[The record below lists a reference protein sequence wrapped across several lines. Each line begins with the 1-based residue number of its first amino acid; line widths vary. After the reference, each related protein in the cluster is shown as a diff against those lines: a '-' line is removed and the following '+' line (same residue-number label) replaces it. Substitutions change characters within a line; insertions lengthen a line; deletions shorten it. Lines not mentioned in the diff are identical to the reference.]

1 MDNPSNYKIIN
12 IRSDS
17 GREPKASVLLI
28 YTGGTIGMS
37 YDESGSLVPFNF
49 GHIIEKISYLKGYN
63 LKITAI
69 SFPKPIDSSNIKLD
83 HWNDLAYIIY
93 ENYDS
98 YDGFVVL
105 HGTDTM
111 AYSASAL
118 SFMLEGLNKPVI
130 FTGAQLPIGAARS
143 DARENL
149 ITALDIA
156 SLKKQNRSVV
166 SEVCIYF
173 NYLLLRG
180 NRSKKV
186 ESQHFNAF
194 ESENYPPLAEAGVEI
209 DYNYAALKPYLPDE
223 QLGYKKIVDTNVA
236 ILKIFPGMTPQ
247 VVESILSIEGLKGVV
262 METYGAGNAPS
273 ESWFFDYLERAIKKD
288 IIIFNVSQCMGGKVI
303 QGRYQT
309 SKTLDNIGVL
319 SGNDITTEAAI
330 TKMMYLFS
338 NRESSENIRKRLV
351 TPLRGEMTETNFN

>member
-1 MDNPSNYKIIN
+1 MKYKIVKFQTRKN
-12 IRSDS
+12 S
-17 GREPKASVLLI
+17 PKATILLI
-28 YTGGTIGMS
+28 YTGGTIGML
-37 YDESGSLVPFNF
+37 YDDSGSLVPFNF
-49 GHIIEKISYLKGYN
+49 GHIMDRISYLRGFDIN
-63 LKITAI
+63 ITVI
-69 SFPKPIDSSNIKLD
+69 SFPEPIDSSSIQLE
-83 HWNDLAYIIY
+83 HWNDLAYIIF

-156 SLKKQNRSVV
+156 SSKDGEKPVV

-173 NYLLLRG
+173 SYLLLRG

-186 ESQHFNAF
+186 ESSHFNAF
-194 ESENYPPLAEAGVEI
+194 ESENYPSLAEAGVDLEY
-209 DYNYAALKPYLPDE
+209 DYSALGAYRKDARLS
-223 QLGYKKIVDTNVA
+223 YKKILDTNVA
-236 ILKIFPGMTPQ
+236 ILKVFPGMTPG
-247 VVESILSIEGLKGVV
+247 VVENILSIRGLKGVV
-262 METYGAGNAPS
+262 LETYGSGTVTADP
-273 ESWFFDYLERAIKKD
+273 WFADYLKNAIKNN
-288 IIIFNVSQCMGGKVI
+288 IIMFNVSQCTGGRVM

-309 SKTLDNIGVL
+309 SKMLADIGVV
-319 SGNDITTEAAI
+319 SGSDITTEAAI
-330 TKMMYLFS
+330 TKMMYLLS
-338 NRESSENIRKRLV
+338 NEDSIKKVKERLKI
-351 TPLRGEMTETNFN
+351 PLCGEMS